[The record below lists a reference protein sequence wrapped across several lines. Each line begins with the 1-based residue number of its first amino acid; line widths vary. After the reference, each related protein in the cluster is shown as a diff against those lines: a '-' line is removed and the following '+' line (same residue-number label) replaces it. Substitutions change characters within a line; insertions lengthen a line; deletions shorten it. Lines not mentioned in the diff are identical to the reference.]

1 MDDVVL
7 MSDPRVTGVPVAED
21 GAGLVDVTGSLAVDQ
36 RKADGSGAWRLL
48 RAPVLERL
56 LDAADR
62 LPRDLRLVV
71 VEGYRPPAL
80 QATYFEGYREGLR
93 AEDPDRSE
101 ADLHRLASRYVSPP
115 DVAPHPAGAAVDVTL
130 RGADD
135 VELDLGCP
143 VNATPED
150 SGGRCYTWHPDV
162 DGEPLLLRK
171 ALANAFEAA
180 GLVNY
185 PTEWWHWSYGD
196 RYWALATGADRA
208 VYGPV
213 TAD

>member
-80 QATYFEGYREGLR
+80 QATYFEGYREACVPRTPTVPRRICTGLPAAMSRRRTSRHTPR
-93 AEDPDRSE
+93 APRS
-101 ADLHRLASRYVSPP
+101 
-115 DVAPHPAGAAVDVTL
+115 T
-130 RGADD
+130 
-135 VELDLGCP
+135 
-143 VNATPED
+143 
-150 SGGRCYTWHPDV
+150 
-162 DGEPLLLRK
+162 
-171 ALANAFEAA
+171 
-180 GLVNY
+180 
-185 PTEWWHWSYGD
+185 
-196 RYWALATGADRA
+196 
-208 VYGPV
+208 
-213 TAD
+213 

>member
-1 MDDVVL
+1 

-71 VEGYRPPAL
+71 VVGYRPPAL

-143 VNATPED
+143 VNA
-150 SGGRCYTWHPDV
+150 
-162 DGEPLLLRK
+162 
-171 ALANAFEAA
+171 A

-208 VYGPV
+208 MYGPV
-213 TAD
+213 TAG